1 MRKRIPQAKLQR
13 LDDILQTTLKRR
25 KIFLDLEDKR
35 LLPIWNKA
43 VGLQIAA
50 QTRPGKLKGETL
62 FVKVSSSVW
71 MQQLH
76 FLKEEIIEKINQSL
90 GKAVIKNIYFF
101 LGEISLPSLKGE
113 ERMSFPSLS
122 HVLKDRDRRLIEKST
137 ASIPDQEL
145 REIMKRVMTKEISRR
160 RFMEKQKHP

>member
-1 MRKRIPQAKLQR
+1 MRKRTPQAKLQR

-101 LGEISLPSLKGE
+101 LGEIPLPSLKGE

-145 REIMKRVMTKEISRR
+145 REIMKRVMTKEIIRR
-160 RFMEKQKHP
+160 RFMENQKHP